1 MKFFKL
7 TDLLT
12 QAALFLAGLTLF
24 CFDGERAVAV
34 TIFYGILTTWQLLSF
49 ILHLF
54 FSRESWY
61 HKKYRTLYAETGLA
75 LLVLLAGG
83 VFLFPFASLYF
94 ITLLFAATPLYI
106 TWYMV
111 IVTRELQLIRRKELI
126 HLKN

>member
-1 MKFFKL
+1 MKLFKL

-12 QAALFLAGLTLF
+12 QAALFLAGLVLF
-24 CFDGERAVAV
+24 FWEWERAAAV
-34 TIFYGILTTWQLLSF
+34 TIFYGILVAWQLLSF
-49 ILHLF
+49 LLHLF

-61 HKKYRTLYAETGLA
+61 HKKYRTLYAETGLV

-83 VFLFPFASLYF
+83 VFLFPIATLYF
-94 ITLLFAATPLYI
+94 IYLFFAAIPLYV